1 MRVLISILVCVLCG
15 CASYGWADRDAPP
28 QTVAVTT
35 IDVDPHSGVDAA
47 LLTRELVE
55 ALGKRGVNA
64 KWASGKSAIRCIL
77 DLREESG
84 VQSAMTSLAQL
95 DCTFADA
102 SVSRVGRSQATLPAT
117 IDSPSVV
124 LVREQASLQAVQAIA
139 APLAAEVRDGK
150 E

>member
-1 MRVLISILVCVLCG
+1 MRLFCLQLVLLLSG
-15 CASYGWADRDAPP
+15 CASYGWADRDAPA

-35 IDVDPHSGVDAA
+35 IDVDPHTGVDAA

-64 KWASGKSAIRCIL
+64 EWASGKSAIRCVL
-77 DLREESG
+77 DLREEAG

-95 DCTFADA
+95 DCSYQDA

-150 E
+150 K